1 MFRMVQRGVFLD
13 AVSERDGSRR
23 RAHSATLRDDNV
35 VAEFAD
41 DSGAWV
47 VNWETVA
54 DESVQ
59 VEPTTMMLANM
70 PVKMQEQD
78 LENFLDFCGLGKS
91 CRLIRMPMERR
102 GSSNRGFAFLECSSH
117 RQFLKARLCL
127 DGQLVPGFGQRRL
140 VAQAANCRR

>member
-13 AVSERDGSRR
+13 AVAECGGPRR
-23 RAHSATLRDDNV
+23 RANSAAPRDEHV
-35 VAEFAD
+35 VAEFAHG
-41 DSGAWV
+41 SGAWV
-47 VNWETVA
+47 VNWETEA

-78 LENFLDFCGLGKS
+78 LEKFLDSCGLGKS
-91 CRLIRMPMERR
+91 CHIIRMPMERR

-140 VAQAANCRR
+140 VAQAANGRR